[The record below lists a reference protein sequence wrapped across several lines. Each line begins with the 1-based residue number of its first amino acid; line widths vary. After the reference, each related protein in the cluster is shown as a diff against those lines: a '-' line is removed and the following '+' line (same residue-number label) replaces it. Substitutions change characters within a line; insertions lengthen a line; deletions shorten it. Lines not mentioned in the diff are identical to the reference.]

1 MICCLFAIVPFV
13 VFLCL
18 SCSCFRSCSSCFFC
32 CSCYC
37 WYCSISVI
45 IVVIVGLA
53 VLDVVAV
60 LVALAPA
67 SLVRVI
73 VFVVIALVLV
83 PLCFVKKQHRRSN
96 RQCDKNNK
104 ATGARCQKVTKAT
117 KAKQAESH
125 TNWKS
130 HKSNN
135 PFPSVGHKKDSK
147 LYLPY
152 TYHGEGK
159 SEGCLRRH
167 VAVRAVVTLIDIQKD
182 CLRSDSNAQGDIRD
196 MLRLMLDEV
205 IITFLPSS
213 PQFMQIIVG
222 YERHAKSLH
231 IFST

>member
-1 MICCLFAIVPFV
+1 MIICCLFAIVAFV
-13 VFLCL
+13 VVLCL
-18 SCSCFRSCSSCFFC
+18 SGSWLFLLLFLLLLILEYKCYHCCHCWSCCAWCCCSCCSCSCFC

-37 WYCSISVI
+37 FCCYCSCSCSTTMFCQKNT
-45 IVVIVGLA
+45 
-53 VLDVVAV
+53 
-60 LVALAPA
+60 P
-67 SLVRVI
+67 
-73 VFVVIALVLV
+73 
-83 PLCFVKKQHRRSN
+83 HRRSIG
-96 RQCDKNNK
+96 QCDLKKK
-104 ATGARCQKVTKAT
+104 ATGARSQKVTKAT

-125 TNWKS
+125 TNWKT

-135 PFPSVGHKKDSK
+135 PFPSAGQKKDSK

-196 MLRLMLDEV
+196 MSRLMLDEV
-205 IITFLPSS
+205 ITFL
-213 PQFMQIIVG
+213 QIIVG

-231 IFST
+231 VFST

>member
-1 MICCLFAIVPFV
+1 MVLLLLLLFVLL
-13 VFLCL
+13 FLL
-18 SCSCFRSCSSCFFC
+18 WLLLFLFH
-32 CSCYC
+32 
-37 WYCSISVI
+37 
-45 IVVIVGLA
+45 
-53 VLDVVAV
+53 
-60 LVALAPA
+60 
-67 SLVRVI
+67 SLW
-73 VFVVIALVLV
+73 
-83 PLCFVKKQHRRSN
+83 FVKKQHRRSN

-130 HKSNN
+130 HNSNN

-182 CLRSDSNAQGDIRD
+182 CLRSDSNAQGNIRD

-205 IITFLPSS
+205 IINFLPSS
-213 PQFMQIIVG
+213 PQFMQINVG